1 MGATMI
7 QLQFDRQ
14 AGTWAV
20 VRDGTIVQAGLTMLE
35 ANRLY
40 AELIG
45 ATLEGKTVK
54 RKVFR

>member
-1 MGATMI
+1 MI
-7 QLQFDRQ
+7 QLQFNRQ

-20 VRDGTIVQAGLTMLE
+20 TRDGATVAAGLTMLE

-40 AELIG
+40 AALIG
-45 ATLEGKTVK
+45 QTLIGKTTK